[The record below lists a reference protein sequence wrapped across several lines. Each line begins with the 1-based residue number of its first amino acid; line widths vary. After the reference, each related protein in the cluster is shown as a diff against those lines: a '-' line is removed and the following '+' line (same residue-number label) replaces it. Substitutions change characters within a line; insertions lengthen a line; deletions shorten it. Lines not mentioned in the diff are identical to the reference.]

1 MTNTQLDIIYLI
13 SCVLHDVI
21 PDSERVKDIDA
32 DDLLKLCKHHSIVGI
47 VCYALE
53 SAGIKHE
60 KFQKEKNLSVRNIM
74 LLDGERKQICKFF
87 EENKIWYMPLK
98 GVYLKEYY
106 PKIGMRQMCD
116 NDILIDENAV
126 EKVKLYMTERGYEMK
141 LSDHDYQFLKLPCYN
156 YEIHKRLI
164 GDLNKKEWVDYYQN
178 IKQKLIND
186 SNNKYAYHFSDEDFY
201 IYMKLHEYKHFTEC
215 GTGIRSLID
224 SYVFLKRFEKV
235 LNRDYIAEECRKL
248 GIADFE
254 NKSRSLSLKLFDSG
268 VTDNLTEDEKELL
281 DYYFKSG
288 VYGSFEN
295 KVKSALESEKKSA
308 YIIKRIFPPIDTYK
322 YSYPFFYRHKILL
335 PVGWAYRLIRGI
347 FCKKNTIKS
356 EIKTII
362 SIKNDAQE

>member
-1 MTNTQLDIIYLI
+1 MNDAKKDIIRLI
-13 SCVLHDVI
+13 SCALNNTVLNESIIAQTDF
-21 PDSERVKDIDA
+21 DNLFRLSKY
-32 DDLLKLCKHHSIVGI
+32 HSVTCIVA
-47 VCYALE
+47 YALE

-60 KFQKEKNLSVRNIM
+60 KFQKEKNLSVRNTM

-156 YEIHKRLI
+156 FEIHKRLI
-164 GDLNKKEWVDYYQN
+164 GDLHKKEWVDYYQN

-186 SNNKYAYHFSDEDFY
+186 DNNKYSYHFSDEDFY

-224 SYVFLKRFEKV
+224 SYVFLKRFEKN

-268 VTDNLTEDEKELL
+268 ITDNLTEDEKELL

-288 VYGSFEN
+288 VYGFFEN
-295 KVKSALESEKKSA
+295 KVKTALESEKKSV

-335 PVGWAYRLIRGI
+335 PAGWAYRLIRGI

-356 EIKTII
+356 EIKSIS
-362 SIKNDAQE
+362 SIKKDARE